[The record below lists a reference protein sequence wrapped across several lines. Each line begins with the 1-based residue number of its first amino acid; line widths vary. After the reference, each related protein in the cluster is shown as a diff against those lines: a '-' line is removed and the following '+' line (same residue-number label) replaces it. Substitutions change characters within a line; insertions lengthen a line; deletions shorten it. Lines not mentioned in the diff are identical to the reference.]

1 MGRFKISFGGHLS
14 TQSGLPLKGV
24 NMFTLTLVLVAIFV
38 AVAAAA
44 TYVNKNNN
52 SNLNIFEVGG
62 SSYYQTSWEDAKSIT
77 ALLDNRTV
85 TLKGYSIGTDVNEN
99 FLWVADNGVCYTL
112 YGHHLVSERVWN

>member
-1 MGRFKISFGGHLS
+1 
-14 TQSGLPLKGV
+14 
-24 NMFTLTLVLVAIFV
+24 MFIVILAVLAIFV

-52 SNLNIFEVGG
+52 NLNVFEVGG
-62 SSYYQTSWEDAKSIT
+62 SSYYQTWWENATSIT
-77 ALLDNRTV
+77 ALLDNRAV